1 MDNQTFKV
9 VFKGKTVRGVDVD
22 NAQARFAKLFKLSPD
37 KAAVFFDGKTRVL
50 KKALPMEKANHFRSV
65 LKKAGIRVSLVK
77 NEEDSDQA
85 RQKEWEISEP
95 GVVILRPVQPP
106 ETHVETSH
114 IKLSVDFDQLEDKA
128 DVDPPEVDINHI
140 HIDDNAEQPIVEPE
154 EVELPEINT
163 DDLTTA
169 EVGAIMVDAKKVTP
183 PDIPVDD
190 IELNDSDEPIV
201 KKVKHKE
208 PEVDISGISLE
219 VED

>member
-9 VFKGKTVRGVDVD
+9 VFKGKTVRGVDAD

-77 NEEDSDQA
+77 NEEDSDRA

-154 EVELPEINT
+154 EVELPDINT

-183 PDIPVDD
+183 PDIPVDG

>member
-9 VFKGKTVRGVDVD
+9 VFKGKTVRGVDAEAARV
-22 NAQARFAKLFKLSPD
+22 RFAKLFKLSPD

-50 KKALPMEKANHFRSV
+50 KKSVPMEKANHFRSV

-77 NEEDSDQA
+77 NEEDPA
-85 RQKEWEISEP
+85 ANKKKEWQVSDP
-95 GVVILRPVQPP
+95 GVVILRPVQAP
-106 ETHVETSH
+106 ETHIETSH
-114 IKLSVDFDQLEDKA
+114 IKLSLDMGQLENHT
-128 DVDPPEVDINHI
+128 DVDPPEVDIDHI
-140 HIDDNAEQPIVEPE
+140 HIDDNAEKPIVESE

-163 DDLTTA
+163 DELSTA
-169 EVGAIMVDAKKVTP
+169 EVGAIMVESKKITP

-190 IELNDSDEPIV
+190 IALNDSDEPIV

>member
-22 NAQARFAKLFKLSPD
+22 AAQARFAKLFKLPPD

-50 KKALPMEKANHFRSV
+50 KKSVPMEKANHFRSV

-77 NEEDSDQA
+77 NETDASQNDK
-85 RQKEWEISEP
+85 KEWEVSEP
-95 GVVILRPVQPP
+95 GVVILRPIQPP
-106 ETHVETSH
+106 ETHIETSH
-114 IKLSVDFDQLEDKA
+114 IKLSMDLGQLEDHA
-128 DVDPPEVDINHI
+128 DVEPPEVDIDHI
-140 HIDDNAEQPIVEPE
+140 HIDDNAEKPIVEPE

-163 DDLTTA
+163 DELTTA
-169 EVGAIMVDAKKVTP
+169 EVGAIMVESKKITP

-190 IELNDSDEPIV
+190 IALNESDEPIV